1 MRRWTLPKP
10 SFSVRPRRDDAAKT
24 LVPVSDAAG
33 RRVAAYARIDSRSDG
48 IRAYPWYRLTADGE
62 ALTFAHPLSGGRP
75 TTMARVVLGLVDRE
89 DVDLRHRNGD
99 ILDNRRANLE
109 VVEGEQPSPAGDGTR
124 SRYRRVLW
132 DPEHDAWVAYGYS
145 GGRYVN
151 LGRFD
156 DELAAARA
164 ARAWADDNQSVH
176 LEDDFRAGGF
186 GRGSRAP
193 TPESEA
199 HRKKTPIG
207 GKE

>member
-1 MRRWTLPKP
+1 
-10 SFSVRPRRDDAAKT
+10 
-24 LVPVSDAAG
+24 
-33 RRVAAYARIDSRSDG
+33 
-48 IRAYPWYRLTADGE
+48 
-62 ALTFAHPLSGGRP
+62 
-75 TTMARVVLGLVDRE
+75 MARVVLGLVNRE
-89 DVDLRHRNGD
+89 EAGVRHRNGD
-99 ILDNRRANLE
+99 ILDNRRANLD
-109 VVEGEQPSPAGDGTR
+109 VVKGQEPLPAGDGTR

-132 DPEHDAWVAYGYS
+132 DPEHEAWVAYGYS

-156 DELAAARA
+156 DEQAAARA

-186 GRGSRAP
+186 GRASRAP

-199 HRKKTPIG
+199 QSRKKPIG

>member
-1 MRRWTLPKP
+1 M
-10 SFSVRPRRDDAAKT
+10 RPRRDDAAKT

-33 RRVAAYARIDSRSDG
+33 RRVAAYARIDPRSDG

-89 DVDLRHRNGD
+89 D
-99 ILDNRRANLE
+99 
-109 VVEGEQPSPAGDGTR
+109 
-124 SRYRRVLW
+124 W
-132 DPEHDAWVAYGYS
+132 DPEHEAWIAYGYS

-193 TPESEA
+193 TSGSEA
-199 HRKKTPIG
+199 QRKKTPIG

>member
-1 MRRWTLPKP
+1 M
-10 SFSVRPRRDDAAKT
+10 
-24 LVPVSDAAG
+24 
-33 RRVAAYARIDSRSDG
+33 
-48 IRAYPWYRLTADGE
+48 RAYSWYRLTPDGE
-62 ALTFAHPLSGGRP
+62 AVTFAHPLSGGRP

-89 DVDLRHRNGD
+89 EVDVRHRNGD
-99 ILDNRRANLE
+99 ILDNRRANLD
-109 VVEGEQPSPAGDGTR
+109 VVEGRPSPPAGDGTR
-124 SRYRRVLW
+124 SRYRGVLW

-145 GGRYVN
+145 AGRYVN

-156 DELAAARA
+156 EELAAARA

-186 GRGSRAP
+186 GRSSRAP

-199 HRKKTPIG
+199 QSRKAPIG